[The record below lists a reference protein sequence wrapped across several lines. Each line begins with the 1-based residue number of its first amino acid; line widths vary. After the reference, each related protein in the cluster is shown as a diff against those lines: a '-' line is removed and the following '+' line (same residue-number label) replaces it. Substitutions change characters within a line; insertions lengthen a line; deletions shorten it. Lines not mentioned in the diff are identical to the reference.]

1 MALASKHTEFCSKY
15 PLDQYPILPYNFKM
29 RILRRHILL
38 NTEPVVKEFKK
49 SLNITVV
56 STGQQNICIWSTF
69 PRCTFSTSL
78 KLGYISQ

>member
-1 MALASKHTEFCSKY
+1 
-15 PLDQYPILPYNFKM
+15 M

-56 STGQQNICIWSTF
+56 STGQQNICIW
-69 PRCTFSTSL
+69 
-78 KLGYISQ
+78 YISKMYIFNISKVGIHLTIAGVLTIVVSLM